1 MLIASPDEMKKIDKE
16 TIEMGIPSLILM
28 ESASIEVMNVIN
40 ENYNGKILILCG
52 PGNNGGDGYALARR
66 LLINGY
72 TVVVYAW
79 KKPKSKDCL
88 HNHELYKKIGG
99 TVKNFS
105 NHNDLLIDIKTSDVV
120 VDGLFGT
127 GFKGSLPEDIE
138 EAFTVINKSKCKRI
152 AIDIASG
159 VNGNTGKV
167 ENNAFFADITVT
179 FGLSKIGHYLQP
191 GKYYTGELIVRNI
204 GFPEKIIR
212 DNTSNECI
220 DLEFA
225 RELLP
230 ERYPWEHKGSF
241 GKVLIVGG
249 SEDYTGAT
257 LMAAEGA
264 LLSGCGKVLT
274 YTPEKAQAVIRNNL
288 PQIIAYSSSRAN
300 LGYND
305 IKIIDNLIKDIDVL
319 VIGPGIGRK
328 DETVKFVHDLLKLA
342 SSINTLKVLI
352 DADGLFALK
361 KNMELLNGIYDT
373 VLTPHPG
380 EFSMLINKTV
390 KEIINNLELVKEC
403 ASNWQSTLVLKG
415 ATSIISD
422 KSKKI
427 RLNIAGNTGLAKG
440 GSGDLLSGTIGA
452 FMAQNM
458 NGYDAASLG
467 SYVMGKA
474 AEMSNVNQ
482 RSCTIH
488 DITDAYTKVFD
499 LLQKI
504 NRY

>member
-1 MLIASPDEMKKIDKE
+1 MLIASPDEMKNIDKE
-16 TIEMGIPSLILM
+16 TIEMGIPSLVLM
-28 ESASIEVMNVIN
+28 ESASIEVMNVIK
-40 ENYNGKILILCG
+40 EHYNGKILILCG

-66 LLINGY
+66 LLIGGY
-72 TVVVYAW
+72 AVIVYAW

-88 HNHELYKKIGG
+88 HNHELFKKIGG
-99 TVKNFS
+99 TVKSFS
-105 NHNDLLIDIKTSDVV
+105 NYNDLLSDIKTSEVI

-138 EAFTVINKSKCKRI
+138 EAFTVINRCKCKRI
-152 AIDIASG
+152 AIDISSG

-167 ENNAFFADITVT
+167 ENAAFFADLTVT
-179 FGLSKIGHYLQP
+179 FGLSKFGHYLQP
-191 GKYYTGELIVRNI
+191 GKYYTGELVVRNI
-204 GFPEKIIR
+204 GFPERIIR

-220 DLEFA
+220 DLELA

-264 LLSGCGKVLT
+264 LISGCGKVLT
-274 YTPEKAQAVIRNNL
+274 YTPEKAQAVIRNKL
-288 PQIIAYSSSRAN
+288 PQIIAFSSRRAN

-305 IKIIDNLIKDIDVL
+305 IEIIDSLIKDIGVL

-328 DETVKFVHDLLKLA
+328 DETVKFVRDLLKLA
-342 SSINTLKVLI
+342 SSNDNLEVLI

-361 KNMELLNGIYDT
+361 EHMELLSGINDT

-380 EFSMLINKTV
+380 EFSLLTNKAV
-390 KEIINNLELVKEC
+390 NEIINNLELVKEC
-403 ASNWQSTLVLKG
+403 ANNWQSTLILKG

-427 RLNIAGNTGLAKG
+427 RLNITGNTGLAKG
-440 GSGDLLSGTIGA
+440 GSGDLLSGTIGGL
-452 FMAQNM
+452 MAQKM
-458 NGYDAASLG
+458 KGFDAASLG
-467 SYVMGKA
+467 TFIMGKA
-474 AEMSNVNQ
+474 AEISKTNP
-482 RSCTIH
+482 RSCTID
-488 DITDAYTKVFD
+488 DITRAYSDVFNV
-499 LLQKI
+499 LS
-504 NRY
+504 N